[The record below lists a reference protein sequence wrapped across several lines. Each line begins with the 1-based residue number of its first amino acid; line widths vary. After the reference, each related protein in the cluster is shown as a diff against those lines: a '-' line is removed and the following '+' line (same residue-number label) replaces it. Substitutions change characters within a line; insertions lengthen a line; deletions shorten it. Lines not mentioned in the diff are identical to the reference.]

1 MKNSQSAKI
10 ISIIGA
16 TGNVGRKLVELLIQR
31 NHMDSKNIKLFASE
45 KSAGIHLNLAEHI
58 FTIRD
63 VADYDFKDCDLAIFT
78 TESDIS
84 KKYVPIALSRGA
96 KVLDASSA
104 YRLDP
109 NVPLIVPPVNADLI
123 TRSHQLY
130 AHANCLASP
139 ISVVLKPLHE
149 YATAKRVLISTYQ
162 SVSGAGK
169 RPMNELSE
177 QTKDI
182 FERKPIKIE
191 QFTRQIAFNVI
202 PQVGEIL
209 EDGFSY
215 EEFKIIKEI
224 QKIVSDE
231 IKIAATSVRVPV
243 MVGHGISLAIEFAG
257 SISVE
262 DIINIL
268 SSRKGVK
275 ISSNDYTTSVE
286 VEGSDDVFVGRIRR
300 DPTVSQG
307 ILLWLVADNLRRGAA
322 LDEAEIAERILA
334 L

>member
-1 MKNSQSAKI
+1 MKNLKNIKVVSV
-10 ISIIGA
+10 IGA
-16 TGNVGRKLVELLIQR
+16 TGNVGRQLVELLIQR
-31 NHMDSKNIKLFASE
+31 NRMDPNNLRLFASK
-45 KSAGIHLNLAEHI
+45 KSAGIQLKLAEHA
-58 FTIRD
+58 FTIGN
-63 VADYDFKDCDLAIFT
+63 VANYDFKDCYLAIFA
-78 TESDIS
+78 TESDVS
-84 KKYVPIALSRGA
+84 KKYIPVALNYGA
-96 KVLDASSA
+96 KVVDASSA

-109 NVPLIVPPVNADLI
+109 KVPLIVPPVNANLI
-123 TRSHQLY
+123 TQDHQLY

-139 ISVVLKPLHE
+139 ISVVLSPLHE
-149 YATAKRVLISTYQ
+149 YAMAKRVSISTYQ

-177 QTKDI
+177 QTKNI
-182 FERKPIKIE
+182 FEKNPIKIE

-224 QKIVSDE
+224 QKIVSEE
-231 IKIAATSVRVPV
+231 IKIIATSVRVPV
-243 MVGHGISLAIEFAG
+243 MVGHGISLAIEFEK

-262 DIINIL
+262 EVKNIL

-275 ISSNDYTTSVE
+275 LSSDDYTTPVE
-286 VEGSDDVFVGRIRR
+286 AEGHDDVFVGRIRR
-300 DPTVSQG
+300 DPTVSHG

>member
-1 MKNSQSAKI
+1 MSLQNSKI
-10 ISIIGA
+10 IAIVGA
-16 TGNVGRKLVELLIQR
+16 TGNVGRQLVELLINR
-31 NHMDSKNIKLFASE
+31 NHIDPKCLRLFASE
-45 KSAGIHLNLAEHI
+45 KSAGMQLNLATHA

-63 VADYDFKDCDLAIFT
+63 VADYDFKDCYLAIFT
-78 TESDIS
+78 TESDVS
-84 KKYVPIALSRGA
+84 KKYVPIALSHGA
-96 KVLDASSA
+96 KVIDASSA

-109 NVPLIVPPVNADLI
+109 KVPLIVPPVNADLI
-123 TRSHQLY
+123 TRDHQLY

-139 ISVVLKPLHE
+139 ISVVLKPLHKQ
-149 YATAKRVLISTYQ
+149 ATAKRVLISTYQ

-177 QTKDI
+177 QIKNS
-182 FERKPIKIE
+182 FERKPIKIM
-191 QFTRQIAFNVI
+191 QFTRQIAFNII

-209 EDGFSY
+209 EDGFTY

-231 IKIAATSVRVPV
+231 IKIAVTSVRVPV
-243 MVGHGISLAIEFAG
+243 MVGHGISLAIEFAKPMSVDKVK
-257 SISVE
+257 SIF
-262 DIINIL
+262 
-268 SSRKGVK
+268 SSEKGIK
-275 ISSNDYTTSVE
+275 ISLNDYTTPVE
-286 VEGSDDVFVGRIRR
+286 IEGSDDIFVGRIRC
-300 DPTVSQG
+300 DPTVKHG